1 MKKLNPFVLIL
12 ALALQASGWSD
23 LCVDCSKVAVEM
35 QACHASK
42 SAPDDQGRDAF
53 SSSCCCAVMNCAT
66 TEDHPQPTVA
76 EHRLI
81 DKNQGLTGRASIPL
95 PSFLSLPSSVQPSIS
110 GAKSTLQPLYLL
122 NNTLLI

>member
-1 MKKLNPFVLIL
+1 MKKLSPFVLIL

-23 LCVDCSKVAVEM
+23 LCANCSKVAEM

-42 SAPDDQGRDAF
+42 SAADDQRRDVF

-66 TEDHPQPTVA
+66 TEDHPQPTLA

-81 DKNQGLTGRASIPL
+81 DKNQGLAGRASIPL
-95 PSFLSLPSSVQPSIS
+95 PSFLFVHFSAQPSIS